1 MTVETIVE
9 GKSGLCRS
17 ILQSLPDW
25 FAIPESI
32 ERYAAEAEHHQMFG
46 VRQDSAVIGF
56 ATVEMLNPHVAEI
69 HVIAVRQA
77 NHRRGIGR
85 ALVGRCVQH
94 CRDAGVEMLLVKTRA
109 ATGDDPQY
117 AATRGFYMAMG
128 FRPLLES
135 DTFWGADDPCLL
147 MGKVIRR

>member
-1 MTVETIVE
+1 MRVQDELERSPE
-9 GKSGLCRS
+9 GSSFIPHPSSFGGRRPHGLYFVSDGMRQD
-17 ILQSLPDW
+17 L
-25 FAIPESI
+25 I

-94 CRDAGVEMLLVKTRA
+94 CRDAGVAL
-109 ATGDDPQY
+109 ATLY
-117 AATRGFYMAMG
+117 AHHLANGSSARLRSVRY
-128 FRPLLES
+128 RDL
-135 DTFWGADDPCLL
+135 
-147 MGKVIRR
+147 R